1 MELKSNRQP
10 EDPSLGKTTEGE
22 QINMRERRRLRRT
35 TIDHVG
41 KLLFDT
47 NTIIE
52 CSVRNITGLG
62 MCIYLKP
69 AFDNLPA
76 SLDFSFDNFKTLRR
90 CDVSWQHGQL
100 VGIAFLD
107 GAKHAPSKSTRAKV
121 RVSKRARVHKA

>member
-1 MELKSNRQP
+1 MK
-10 EDPSLGKTTEGE
+10 
-22 QINMRERRRLRRT
+22 ERRRLPRT

-41 KLLFDT
+41 KALFGT

-62 MCIYLKP
+62 MCIYLKQ

-76 SLDFSFDNFKTLRR
+76 ELDFSFDNFKTLRR
-90 CDVSWQHGQL
+90 CDVSWQHGHL

-107 GAKHAPSKSTRAKV
+107 GAKNVLSSTRAKV
-121 RVSKRARVHKA
+121 RVSAQRSKRTRVAPPVSPIQ